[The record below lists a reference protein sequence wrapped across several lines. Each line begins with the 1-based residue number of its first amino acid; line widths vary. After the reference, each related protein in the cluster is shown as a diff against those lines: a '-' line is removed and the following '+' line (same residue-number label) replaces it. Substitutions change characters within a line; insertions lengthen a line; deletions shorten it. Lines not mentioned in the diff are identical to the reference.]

1 MTTRLKTLRREPGD
15 EGPLRSLGHGISGLL
30 WGTDSR
36 RTLTALIFVLSF
48 VSYYFLL
55 LKGSASRL
63 LQSAGIL
70 AVFLIIMLKPHVGV
84 MSLKIYRTFA
94 RGLRIEGIFRGLGV
108 TATKSIGLFT
118 LIAFVALVATKKIKP
133 VFGHKTQLVL
143 IFGLLGA
150 SIISAFPALQLKNV
164 WIHTLQMVENIVL
177 YIIFVNLFAEAKWL
191 FRYTWLSI
199 LSQIATC
206 ITGLA
211 SVALGTV
218 VRAAGAMGNANGL
231 AMLANGGAALLLVL
245 SLLEKDVKKK
255 FLFLSGLTIC
265 MVTII
270 FTGSR
275 GGLLTIIVTFVYQ
288 LIKRRKKL
296 IPYLA
301 AAIILVITFALI
313 PEKYTVRQEQWFG
326 ALLSAETRE
335 IFTGSRA
342 FIYRSAWDI
351 FKKSPIIGVG
361 PRTFGTIY
369 QVEYAAKATGPAAG
383 ARAVHSGI
391 LQILVGMGLVG
402 FSFFLGIIITTFWL
416 FRTNARICRRANLT
430 RYLLLNELFEAW
442 FLAIIVSGTFETITR
457 GGQSFYVALAGA
469 AIIHRAAKLLSAA
482 APERAAVSPG
492 PSETAPGA
500 TPVARR

>member
-1 MTTRLKTLRREPGD
+1 MATRLKTLRREPGD
-15 EGPLRSLGHGISGLL
+15 EGLFRSLGHGISALL
-30 WGTDSR
+30 WGTDLR
-36 RTLTALIFVLSF
+36 RTLTAVIFVSSF
-48 VSYYFLL
+48 VFFHFIL
-55 LKGSASRL
+55 LKGSAYGL

-70 AVFLIIMLKPHVGV
+70 AVFFIIMLKPHVGV
-84 MSLKIYRTFA
+84 ISLKIYRTFA
-94 RGLRIEGIFRGLGV
+94 RGLRIEGIFRGVGV

-133 VFGHKTQLVL
+133 VFGHKTQLVF

-164 WIHTLQMVENIVL
+164 WVHTFQMIENIIL
-177 YIIFVNLFAEAKWL
+177 YIIFINLFAEAKWL
-191 FRYTWLSI
+191 FRYTWFTI
-199 LSQIATC
+199 LSQLATC

-265 MVTII
+265 MVTIV

-275 GGLLTIIVTFVYQ
+275 GGLLTIIVTFAYQ

-301 AAIILVITFALI
+301 AAIILVIAFALI

-326 ALLSAETRE
+326 ALLSGETRE
-335 IFTGSRA
+335 ILTGSRA

-361 PRTFGTIY
+361 PRMFGTIY
-369 QVEYAAKATGPAAG
+369 QAEYAVKTTGAAAG

-391 LQILVGMGLVG
+391 LQVLVGMGFVG
-402 FSFFLGIIITTFWL
+402 FFFFLGIIITTFWL
-416 FRTNARICRRANLT
+416 FRANARICRRANLT
-430 RYLLLNELFEAW
+430 RYLLLNELYEAW
-442 FLAIIVSGTFETITR
+442 FVAIIVSGTFESIIR

-469 AIIHRAAKLLSAA
+469 AIIHRAAKLLSAGAPASA
-482 APERAAVSPG
+482 AGPPG
-492 PSETAPGA
+492 PSETAPGV
-500 TPVARR
+500 TPVT